1 MGEGGNEATLRSSG
15 VVDATDL
22 ERQQQATVTA
32 VRAGAF
38 DVSAL
43 EGGSSGSG
51 GVVSGAFDVSA
62 LEGGSSGSGGGG
74 GVVSGAFDVSALER
88 VPLTQVAAVVTVA
101 ATAGFSTAS
110 LTWRDGL
117 LLVEAMRRR

>member
-1 MGEGGNEATLRSSG
+1 MAEGGNEATLRSSG

-51 GVVSGAFDVSA
+51 G
-62 LEGGSSGSGGGG
+62 GG
-74 GVVSGAFDVSALER
+74 GVVSGAFDVSALEASSSANGGM
-88 VPLTQVAAVVTVA
+88 AAM
-101 ATAGFSTAS
+101 AT
-110 LTWRDGL
+110 W
-117 LLVEAMRRR
+117 